1 MIRFEHPLK
10 MQLYRSDDET
20 SVLTHV
26 VSLTEAELTPC
37 INSVRVA
44 YARQYGD
51 DLSQLERLNAVVVP
65 IKQCACAPNSM
76 EDIERMK
83 RLGCVVSEFD
93 VRLQQGSI
101 ILFEQRLPL
110 TRLAPLAWA
119 KYHQLGLSNGRKEGE
134 KETFLWR
141 LTADFLTRLPER
153 DSETEDDSEDDEDIE
168 LEEAEPLRFSVLDAC
183 PQGRPVG
190 DVAESAMPIYIR
202 QDALDALLRHAQDA
216 PEEAENS
223 RSEDSRAEE
232 FREIGGALLGQV
244 GRSESGRAFVL
255 VEDVPLLTTQGS
267 HSTVTFGWQAFQQ
280 VRERLR
286 TQTHRTLLGLWHVH
300 PPSFDKAFA
309 SQQDLWGFQTFF
321 PEPWNIF
328 AVVGRTLEQTAF
340 FEWTNDGQV
349 ESVGFTVTDTS
360 RVE

>member
-1 MIRFEHPLK
+1 MIRFEYPLK
-10 MQLYRSDDET
+10 IQLYRSDGET

-26 VSLTEAELTPC
+26 VSLTESELTPC
-37 INSVRVA
+37 INGVHVA
-44 YARQYGD
+44 YARQRGD
-51 DLSQLERLNAVVVP
+51 GLSQLEQLNAIVVP
-65 IKQCACAPNSM
+65 VKQCACAPNSI

-83 RLGCVVSEFD
+83 RLGCIVLEFD
-93 VRLQQGSI
+93 VRLQRGSI

-110 TRLAPLAWA
+110 RRLAPLAWA
-119 KYHQLGLSNGRKEGE
+119 KYHQLGLSSGQNEGE
-134 KETFLWR
+134 KQKILWQ
-141 LTADFLTRLPER
+141 LAADFLTRLPEC

-168 LEEAEPLRFSVLDAC
+168 LEEAEPLRFSILNAC
-183 PQGRPVG
+183 PQGRSVG
-190 DVAESAMPIYIR
+190 DVAENAMPIYIR
-202 QDALDALLRHAQDA
+202 QGALDALLRHAQDA
-216 PEEAENS
+216 PEDAGN
-223 RSEDSRAEE
+223 SRAED

-267 HSTVTFGWQAFQQ
+267 HATVTFGWQAFQQ

-286 TQTHRTLLGLWHVH
+286 AQTQHTLLGLWHVH

-321 PEPWNIF
+321 PQPWNIF

-360 RVE
+360 HAE